1 MSKTT
6 LDRNPSKSRPTKAA
20 GAKAQRV
27 KVQRRRLVALG
38 MDEATVAA
46 MDSGAVRAMLKYP
59 KKVTAALKG

>member
-6 LDRNPSKSRPTKAA
+6 LQRNPSKSRPTKSA

-38 MDEATVAA
+38 MDEATVDA
-46 MDSGAVRAMLKYP
+46 MNSTAVRTMLKHP

>member
-46 MDSGAVRAMLKYP
+46 LDSTTVRTMLKHP